1 LIGIILLLISWI
13 LLRFEG
19 KPLAV
24 LGFDKPAQRGIELA
38 AGISI
43 AALFAVTQQF
53 LHASF
58 AGFQWVQN
66 PQFGV
71 ATALEGLRWNLN
83 SVLFEEFIFRG
94 YLLYKAITWLGVRK
108 ACLLSAAAFG
118 VYHWFS
124 YGLFGSLVPMLF
136 IFFFTGTFGLMLAY
150 AFAKSKSIFLPIALH
165 FGWNVTQ
172 ILVFSNG
179 PIGAQWLVGQP
190 EDLVGKLQGFPAL
203 FTNICLPLALPLLVL
218 LLLKYRLYKSPSST
232 TSSVFNDVSGRKP
245 QSGGSAT

>member
-1 LIGIILLLISWI
+1 MIGIILLSISWI
-13 LLRFEG
+13 LLRIEG

-24 LGFDKPAQRGIELA
+24 LGFNKPAQRGLELA
-38 AGISI
+38 AGLLI
-43 AALFAVTQQF
+43 AALFAVTQQL
-53 LHASF
+53 LHANF

-66 PQFGV
+66 SLFGV
-71 ATALEGLRWNLN
+71 TTAFEGLRWNLN

-94 YLLYKAITWLGVRK
+94 YLLYKAIAWLGVRK
-108 ACLLSAAAFG
+108 ASLLSAAAFG

-124 YGLFGSLVPMLF
+124 YGLFGNLVPMVF

-150 AFAKSKSIFLPIALH
+150 AFAKSKSIVLPVALH

-190 EDLVGKLQGFPAL
+190 EDMVGTLQGFPAIL
-203 FTNICLPLALPLLVL
+203 TNICLPLSLPVLVL
-218 LLLKYRLYKSPSST
+218 LLLKYRCYKTPSP
-232 TSSVFNDVSGRKP
+232 
-245 QSGGSAT
+245 AT